1 MNADLLR
8 SLDTD
13 SRSVFSIRF
22 PEFGQID
29 VRHFNVE
36 DDAGFFHDWV
46 TREYAVFWG
55 LQNADLQA
63 VRDEYR
69 RLLAPE
75 HYQVFVG
82 MRAEQPVFVLESYD
96 PHQDLIAEYY
106 EPRAGDR
113 GIHVIVAPPP
123 PVPRQNFTWF
133 MFRAILDFVFSDT
146 EIQRVLVEPDV
157 RNKKMFT
164 ICQRVGFELG
174 QVVELPHKTAQLAF
188 LVRERHDEL
197 ARASEIKARTIM
209 NRIDTTVSPQQAVT
223 HLTAQR
229 WSRAN
234 RQLIKKAIC
243 EFSHERLLRP
253 REVEPTDVSGFSL
266 YEVVVPEPR
275 VGSSCDAV
283 DAADAG
289 GDKDAG
295 SANHVADA
303 TGAVASSLTY
313 RFRAKSLPLEHFAID
328 EDSIQCPKGEGPDA
342 VEFIKRFREPLGITD
357 AFLPLYLE
365 EILSTLQGS
374 AYKMAKGNP
383 PASELAHADFQ
394 SIEQAMTE
402 GHPCF
407 VANNGRIGFD
417 SADYRSYA
425 PEAGNSFNLMW
436 LAAHRRRAVYAGVD
450 ELGYDVLIDQELD
463 AESRQRFESAL
474 RARELDPDEYMFMPI
489 HPWQW
494 FNKLAS
500 VFAAEVAAGDLVCL
514 GYGADHYLAQQSVRT
529 LFNVSNPEKFYVKSA
544 LSILNMGFM
553 RGLPLY
559 YLGTAPT
566 MARWLE
572 GLLYRDPYIKETGF
586 RMLGE
591 IASISYV
598 NPHFEEFGP
607 HNDYNKMLASL
618 WRESP
623 LSVMQNGQQAMTMAA
638 LLHIDDE
645 GDALISKIVDAS
657 GLSDEEWLGRY
668 LDAYLSPLLHCFYRY
683 DLVFMPHGENIVLV
697 LQDHVPV
704 RALLKDI
711 TEEAAILSRDIELPE
726 ELKRMFMEVPESM
739 KLLSIFIDV
748 FDDFF
753 RLLAAVLDAKNGFPA
768 ERFWACVAD
777 CVRRYQ
783 DRFPELEPKFERYDL
798 FAPEFELSCL
808 NRLQIANHRQMI
820 DLDEPVG
827 KLQLAGP
834 IANPL
839 ARFGST

>member
-1 MNADLLR
+1 MNAELLR
-8 SLDTD
+8 ASDTD

-29 VRHFNVE
+29 IRPFDVA
-36 DDAGFFHDWV
+36 DDPRFLNDWV
-46 TREYAVFWG
+46 AREYADFWG
-55 LQNADLQA
+55 LQGADLEA
-63 VRDEYR
+63 VRQEYR

-75 HYQVFVG
+75 HYQIFVG
-82 MRAEQPVFVLESYD
+82 MQAAQPVFVLESYD
-96 PHQDLIAEYY
+96 PHQDLIASYY
-106 EPRAGDR
+106 EPRIGDR

-123 PVPRQNFTWF
+123 PVPRRNFTWF
-133 MFRAILDFVFSDT
+133 MFRSILDFVFLDT
-146 EIQRVLVEPDV
+146 EVQRVLVEPDV

-188 LVRERHDEL
+188 VNRERHEEL
-197 ARASEIKARTIM
+197 ARSSEIKARTIM
-209 NRIDTTVSPQQAVT
+209 NRIDTTVSPHQAVA
-223 HLTAQR
+223 HLTPER

-253 REVEPTDVSGFSL
+253 REVEPADPKGFSL
-266 YEVVVPEPR
+266 YELTAPDVSPTSDFAPR
-275 VGSSCDAV
+275 TEGRSEDA
-283 DAADAG
+283 
-289 GDKDAG
+289 
-295 SANHVADA
+295 
-303 TGAVASSLTY
+303 SLTY
-313 RFRAKSLPLEHFAID
+313 RFRAKRLPLEHLAID
-328 EDSIQCPKGEGPDA
+328 ENSIQCPTDERPDA
-342 VEFIKRFREPLGITD
+342 VEFVKRFRKPLGITD

-374 AYKMAKGNP
+374 AYKAAKGNP
-383 PASELAHADFQ
+383 AARALAGADFQ

-417 SADYRSYA
+417 SGDYRSYA

-450 ELGYDVLIDQELD
+450 ELGYEVLIAQELD
-463 AESRQRFESAL
+463 AASRERFESTL
-474 RARELDPDEYMFMPI
+474 RARELDPDDYLYMPI

-500 VFAAEVAAGDLVCL
+500 VFAAEIAGGDLVCM
-514 GYGADHYLAQQSVRT
+514 GYGADHYLAQQAVRT
-529 LFNVSNPEKFYVKSA
+529 LFNVSNPEKRYVKSA

-572 GLLYRDPYIKETGF
+572 GLLYSDPYIEETGF
-586 RMLGE
+586 RMLSE

-598 NPHFEEFGP
+598 NPHFKEFGP

-645 GDALISKIVDAS
+645 GQALVSEIIRAS
-657 GLSDEEWLGRY
+657 GLSDAEWLGRY

-683 DLVFMPHGENIVLV
+683 DLVFMPHGENIVMV

-753 RLLAAVLDAKNGFPA
+753 RPLSEVLEVRNGFSA
-768 ERFWACVAD
+768 ERFWSCVAA

-783 DRFPELEPKFERYDL
+783 ERFPELASKFDRYDL
-798 FAPEFELSCL
+798 FVPEFELSCL

-834 IANPL
+834 IENPL
-839 ARFGST
+839 ARYRAI